1 MHIIVGCAG
10 YFFGIFRVLNYI
22 GCSILLISG
31 NEKLP
36 HSMQGIDGAKRLKV
50 KFNTYSLG
58 KYFFLCGAEAAKC
71 MCIRKR
77 EQRRQQND
85 CTVGSVNSADGR
97 MIAL

>member
-1 MHIIVGCAG
+1 MYIIVGCAG

-58 KYFFLCGAEAAKC
+58 KYFFFAAP
-71 MCIRKR
+71 
-77 EQRRQQND
+77 RRQNA
-85 CTVGSVNSADGR
+85 CASESMSCAAGR
-97 MIAL
+97 MTAL